1 LELDSHADT
10 CVLGRGALIIQDY
23 DRPVNVTSYDPA
35 LGNKIYQTVTGVLGF
50 VHPRT
55 GQLYHLVLHQCIHI
69 PHLTHHLLCPMQVRV
84 NDVTINEVPK
94 FIRPDPSPNTH
105 SIIATEQ
112 GTDQQVALSLQ
123 LKGVTLYLPV
133 LTVSKNEFES
143 GDYPRIELTNEHLE
157 WDPTTTTYEW
167 QEEAMTNY
175 EGNIVAS
182 DDTASRGR
190 RLIINSLSTSGLS
203 TKIAADVTDDLN
215 FSDVLESYINV
226 SVTNISNTDA

>member
-1 LELDSHADT
+1 MPSLPTTANVVVADLSSTESTLELDSHADT

-35 LGNKIYQTVTGVLGF
+35 LGNKTYQTVTGVLGF

-55 GQLYHLVLHQCIHI
+55 GQLYHLVVHQCIHI
-69 PHLTHHLLCPMQVRV
+69 PHLTHHLLCPMQARV

-94 FIRPDPSPNTH
+94 FLCPDPSPNTH

-112 GTDQQVALSLQ
+112 GTDQQVVLPLQ
-123 LKGVTLYLPV
+123 LKGVTSYLPV
-133 LTVSKNEFES
+133 LTVSKDEFES

-157 WDPTTTTYEW
+157 WDPTTTTYER
-167 QEEAMTNY
+167 QEEAMTDY

-182 DDTASRGR
+182 DDTHQG
-190 RLIINSLSTSGLS
+190 
-203 TKIAADVTDDLN
+203 DVD
-215 FSDVLESYINV
+215 
-226 SVTNISNTDA
+226 